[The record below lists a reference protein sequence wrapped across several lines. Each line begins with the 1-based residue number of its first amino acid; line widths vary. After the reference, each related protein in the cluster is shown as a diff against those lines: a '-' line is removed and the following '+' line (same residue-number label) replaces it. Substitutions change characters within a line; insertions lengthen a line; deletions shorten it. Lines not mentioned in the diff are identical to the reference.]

1 MEKIHNQILTLQWNF
16 DFIANVKNLGD
27 FNARRSRWPAE
38 NLPLIFLKVSFVR
51 VDGSLRKKTMII
63 NLFSAVVW

>member
-1 MEKIHNQILTLQWNF
+1 MMRNHFGADSQSDFDTSMEF

-38 NLPLIFLKVSFVR
+38 NLPLIFLKVFFCKS
-51 VDGSLRKKTMII
+51 
-63 NLFSAVVW
+63 